1 MTDVLPLAAGF
12 WGVLMGLAPVFQIR
26 RIIQRRS
33 SADVSLG
40 YLAVLLVGFVL
51 WLSYGLSI
59 GDPAI
64 VVTNVASLSASVA
77 TIATVVVFRT
87 ARQPRGLEKVSGP
100 SGMTGLSARRSGD
113 R

>member
-1 MTDVLPLAAGF
+1 MTDVLPLAAGS

-64 VVTNVASLSASVA
+64 VVTNVASLSACVA
-77 TIATVVVFRT
+77 TIAAVVVFRT

>member
-1 MTDVLPLAAGF
+1 MTDILQLAAGS
-12 WGVLMGLAPVFQIR
+12 WGGLMGLAPVFQIR

-64 VVTNVASLSASVA
+64 VVTNVASLSACVA

-87 ARQPRGLEKVSGP
+87 RRPAGDYEEVTRADGFTERA
-100 SGMTGLSARRSGD
+100 ARRSD
-113 R
+113 DL